1 MIIRPGSHSDHFVP
15 FPVAKFLDTAVKSRS
30 VSTSGGGKA
39 IQNVSHSNYET
50 SIGDTGVDTL

>member
-15 FPVAKFLDTAVKSRS
+15 FPVAKLLDTVVKSRS